1 MNYRISF
8 KDPHRHFIDIEARI
22 DSKDLARL
30 TLQLPSW
37 RPGRYELAN
46 FAKNVQKWKV
56 SDGHGNPLSNHKVS
70 KDRWTVECQNTDEVV
85 VQYNYYANELN
96 GGSTYLD
103 ADQLYVNPVNCLIYE
118 VGKEDEPCRLH
129 LDLPEDREVA
139 TGLKKEGDHWVA
151 SSYHQLADC
160 PFIASASLQH
170 GEYVVDGIL
179 FHLWFQGE
187 FKPDWER
194 IIHEFSA
201 FTKAQ
206 LRAMGDF
213 PVNEYHFLFQI
224 TTGTS
229 YHGVEH
235 CNSTVIQLGPSY
247 DILKPAK
254 WFDFLGVSSHELFHT
269 WNVKAIRPIE
279 MQPYDYSKENYTK
292 LGYVAEGVT
301 TYYGDLFLYRSNG
314 FTDFEYFKELNQLFQ
329 RHFHNYGRFN
339 LSVADSSYDTW
350 LDGYVKGIPD
360 RKSSIYTEGTMVALL
375 LDLSI
380 RRETDSKKSLDDVMR
395 LMYERFGK
403 TGIGYSESDY
413 LQAVNEVSGI
423 DFQEFFTTYYYGTPD
438 LLPKLEEMLAFV
450 GLEIKDVRSRLYF
463 ENRFGFKIEYIGGT
477 SAKVTDVAPG
487 SIADVAQLKIGD
499 EIVSINGIRVLGN
512 LKEWCKYFQE
522 ETITLTINGE
532 DDTHKV
538 ILTPTKERYFRS
550 RWPQKMKEASQEQK
564 RHFRSWTCR
573 NF

>member
-8 KDPHRHFIDIEARI
+8 QDPHKHFIDIEARI
-22 DSKDLARL
+22 DTSDQDTLM
-30 TLQLPSW
+30 LQLPAW

-46 FAKNVQKWKV
+46 FAKNIQKWEV
-56 SDGHGNPLSNHKVS
+56 IDAGGSNLKNDKVS
-70 KDRWTVECQNTDEVV
+70 KDRWQIDCADADEVRV
-85 VQYNYYANELN
+85 RYNFYANELN

-103 ADQLYVNPVNCLIYE
+103 ADQLYVNPINCCLYE
-118 VGKEDEPCRLH
+118 VGKEDEPCLLH
-129 LDLPEDREVA
+129 LDIPKDYEVA
-139 TGLKKEGDHWVA
+139 TGLKREGDHWRA
-151 SSYHQLADC
+151 TSFHQLVDC

-170 GEYVVDGIL
+170 GEYVVEGVL

-201 FTKAQ
+201 FTKVQ
-206 LRAMGDF
+206 MEVMGGF

-224 TTGTS
+224 TTASS

-235 CNSTVIQLGPSY
+235 SNSTVVLLGPSY

-301 TYYGDLFLYRSNG
+301 TYYGDLFLYRSKG
-314 FTDFEYFKELNQLFQ
+314 FTDFEYFKELHQLFQ

-339 LSVADSSYDTW
+339 LSVAGSSYDTW

-360 RKSSIYTEGTMVALL
+360 RKTSIYTEGAMVALL

-380 RRETDSKKSLDDVMR
+380 RQETNSQKSLDDVMR
-395 LMYERFGK
+395 LLNDQFGK

-413 LQAVNEVSGI
+413 LRIVNEVAGV
-423 DFQEFFTTYYYGTPD
+423 DFQEFFDTYYYGTPD
-438 LLPKLEEMLAFV
+438 LLPKLEETLAFV

-463 ENRFGFKIEYIGGT
+463 ENRFGFKVNYVEGR
-477 SAKVTDVAPG
+477 SARITDVAPG
-487 SIADVAQLKIGD
+487 SIADRSKMKIGD

-538 ILTPTKERYFRS
+538 NLTPTEERYYRS
-550 RWPQKMKEASQEQK
+550 RWPQKMKDASADQK
-564 RHFRSWTCR
+564 RHFEAWTKR
-573 NF
+573 GY